1 MEIYI
6 IYEENKLIN
15 NVKNKINIWYN
26 LYFINYKKM
35 NNLISIDL
43 DKNIKY
49 LIIYVTSDILFNIN
63 QNNIIFYKV

>member
-1 MEIYI
+1 
-6 IYEENKLIN
+6 
-15 NVKNKINIWYN
+15 
-26 LYFINYKKM
+26 M

-43 DKNIKY
+43 NKNIKY